1 MIYEL
6 YFCMKDAKLFFLQ
19 CVSVKIT
26 ITEYEAAIK

>member
-19 CVSVKIT
+19 CVKII